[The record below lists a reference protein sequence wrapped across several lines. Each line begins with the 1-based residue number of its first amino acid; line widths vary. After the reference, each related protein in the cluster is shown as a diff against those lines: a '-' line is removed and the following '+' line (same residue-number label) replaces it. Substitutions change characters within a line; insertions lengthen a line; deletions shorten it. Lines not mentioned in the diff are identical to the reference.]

1 MFSLRFD
8 MRAPGGAAAAAALYP
23 AALDMAGFAENHGLA
38 MIVLSEHRACADGFL
53 PSPITMAAAIAA
65 RTKTVPIAIAALLL
79 PHYNPV
85 KLAEDI
91 AVLDLLSGS
100 RVSYTLGVGY
110 RPAEFESLGIAFDQR
125 GRLAE
130 ENLRI
135 LLTALDG
142 EPFEHDGR
150 TVLARPS
157 PARKVRI
164 SYGGKTIAAAQ
175 RAARF
180 GLDFNA
186 QNDLPE
192 IAAAYRSECERLG
205 KSPGRIT
212 LPVPGSPTTVFVTD
226 DVDRAWDEIGEYLLH
241 DAVTYAEWH
250 DYGYTVS
257 LSNSR
262 TVDDLRAEQGAH
274 RIYTVEQAAEEIR
287 RCGFLSLHPL
297 CGGLPPEI
305 AWPYLRR
312 VVEEVMPAVRAEM
325 QTQERVLNA

>member
-8 MRAPGGAAAAAALYP
+8 MRAPGGAVAAKALYP
-23 AALDMAGFAENHGLA
+23 AALDMAGYAENHGLA
-38 MIVLSEHRACADGFL
+38 MIVLSEHRASADGFL

-65 RTKTVPIAIAALLL
+65 RTHTVPIAVAALLL

-85 KLAEDI
+85 RLAEDI
-91 AVLDLLSGS
+91 AVLDLLSGG
-100 RVSYTLGVGY
+100 RVSYTMGVGY
-110 RPAEFESLGIAFDQR
+110 RPAEFESLGIAFEQR

-130 ENLRI
+130 ENLHV
-135 LLTALDG
+135 LLTALAG
-142 EPFEHDGR
+142 EPFEYHGR
-150 TVLARPS
+150 TVFVRPT
-157 PARKVRI
+157 PGRKVRI
-164 SYGGKTIAAAQ
+164 SYGGKTVAAAR

-192 IAAAYRSECERLG
+192 IATAYRMECQRLG
-205 KSPGRIT
+205 KAPGRVT
-212 LPVPGSPTTVFVTD
+212 LPVPGSPTTVFVAD
-226 DVDRAWDEIGEYLLH
+226 DVDEAWDEIGQYLLH

-257 LSNSR
+257 LSTSR
-262 TVDDLRAEQGAH
+262 SVEDLRAEQGAH
-274 RIYTVEQAAEEIR
+274 RVYTVEQAVEEIR
-287 RCGFLSLHPL
+287 RNGFLSLHPL

-312 VVEEVMPAVRAEM
+312 VVEEVMPAVRADE
-325 QTQERVLNA
+325 QQPKRALNA